1 MSDSKRPRTKTS
13 VRNPILEQVL
23 SENSSVVLDVAKRMA
38 TAKDNKPL
46 FACRSLNA
54 TVIFKMPNFSFS
66 ESTAAGGANEWDL
79 VAQLTGG
86 VVSIDQ
92 PVETGIFIPYSQAE
106 REAGGVV
113 LYVRQRNFELLM
125 REFLGVNYQQTEGP
139 TKRDTAILEKI
150 DNIPSL
156 DPFLLKQAL
165 YKEFPDIDAAYFN
178 ITDPE
183 DKAVRD
189 TISRKVTP
197 IVEKALQGETSTK
210 TGLGRFIDAIWDPT
224 APEATLF
231 VSAFGISASQT
242 QETFEAWRGITYYEW
257 SYGRIIEPV
266 GRLLGWYRS
275 ERSKPTDSQRISP
288 SARQQLDTLRISS
301 GRKLSA
307 QARAPDE
314 FFRDY
319 AMRHA
324 EFVGK
329 NDPSKFRE
337 FLRTASANYWQL
349 GWSITALTHV
359 IGIFSR
365 AAAKSADGCM
375 MSETLFELYRDI
387 DLVLSNNQTKLIT
400 ARL

>member
-1 MSDSKRPRTKTS
+1 MNDPKRPRTKTS
-13 VRNPILEQVL
+13 ARNPILEQVL
-23 SENSSVVLDVAKRMA
+23 SENSSVVLDVVKRMA
-38 TAKDNKPL
+38 TAKDKKPL

-54 TVIFKMPNFSFS
+54 TVIFKMPNFSFG
-66 ESTAAGGANEWDL
+66 EGTAAGGANEWDL
-79 VAQLTGG
+79 VAQLTAG
-86 VVSIDQ
+86 VVSIDR
-92 PVETGIFIPYSQAE
+92 PVETGIFIPYSQIQ

-113 LYVRQRNFELLM
+113 LYVRQRNFEVLM

-139 TKRDTAILEKI
+139 TKRDIAILEKI
-150 DNIPSL
+150 DSIPSL

-165 YKEFPDIDAAYFN
+165 YKEFPDIDVAYFC
-178 ITDPE
+178 ITDAE

-197 IVEKALQGETSTK
+197 IVEKALQDATSTK
-210 TGLGRFIDAIWDPT
+210 AGLGRFIDAIWDPT

-257 SYGRIIEPV
+257 SYGRIIEPI

-275 ERSKPTDSQRISP
+275 ERSKPTDGQRIS
-288 SARQQLDTLRISS
+288 SSVRQQLDTLRISS

-349 GWSITALTHV
+349 GWSITALTHI

-365 AAAKSADGCM
+365 AAAKSVDGCM

-387 DLVLSNNQTKLIT
+387 DLVLLNSQTKLIT

>member
-1 MSDSKRPRTKTS
+1 MNETKRSRSKSDA
-13 VRNPILEQVL
+13 RNPILEQVL
-23 SENSSVVLDVAKRMA
+23 SENSSIVLDVAKRMA
-38 TAKDNKPL
+38 TAKDQKPL

-54 TVIFKMPNFSFS
+54 TVIFKMPNFSVD
-66 ESTAAGGANEWDL
+66 EGGAVAGADEWDL
-79 VAQLTGG
+79 SAQLTSA
-86 VVSIDQ
+86 VVSADR
-92 PVETGIFIPYSQAE
+92 PVETGIFIPYSLAQ

-113 LYVRQRNFELLM
+113 LYVRQRNFEALM

-139 TKRDTAILEKI
+139 TKRDQAILEKI
-150 DNIPSL
+150 DGIPSL

-178 ITDPE
+178 ITDAE

-189 TISRKVTP
+189 TISRKVMP
-197 IVEKALQGETSTK
+197 IVQKALQGGTSAK
-210 TGLGRFIDAIWDPT
+210 AGLGKFVDAIWNPA

-257 SYGRIIEPV
+257 SYGRIIGPI

-275 ERSKPTDSQRISP
+275 ERSKPTDGQRIGASM
-288 SARQQLDTLRISS
+288 RQQLEMLRVSS

-307 QARAPDE
+307 QARAPDQ

-324 EFVGK
+324 EFVDK

-337 FLRTASANYWQL
+337 FLRTAGASYWQL

-365 AAAKSADGCM
+365 AAARGADGCM
-375 MSETLFELYRDI
+375 TAETLFELYRDI
-387 DLVLSNNQTKLIT
+387 DLALMKNQTKLV
-400 ARL
+400 ADG